1 MSKEVLEKFA
11 YCAIAFIGLLLLV
24 VYGNKDNSETIG
36 IVRSQA
42 TQNTESM
49 QIVSSHGYEENTH
62 GYEEYTHGSKSS
74 NNSSNSNTKSDD
86 TYSDQ
91 TKFSFNIGY
100 VDITKT
106 QITLPSSSKDTTP
119 SKTQATSTSVPS
131 STQTSSGSSAVPKTP
146 SIELAYKN
154 DSVKVIIS
162 GDSIKSFTLYRK
174 TNDGSYNQ
182 ISVVSG
188 TSYTDANIC
197 DGSSYTY
204 KATCTRENG
213 TKVYSST
220 SSINIQS
227 IKSIYNLS
235 AQSKLNELVLS
246 WQKVSGASYY
256 MVYRKTSDSFT
267 KLASTRSLTYLDK
280 GLKTNTSYTYKIY
293 AFDSNNNK
301 IAASSERAFK
311 TLYVPSAP
319 FLKLYSNDE
328 YGIEIYW
335 RLDSSANS
343 YNVYKYINGKFVF
356 IKNTGTNNYFTDKN
370 ASGTCVYAV
379 TAVGNA
385 GESEK
390 SNKLTVVAK

>member
-24 VYGNKDNSETIG
+24 IYGNKNNSETIG
-36 IVRSQA
+36 IAKNQS
-42 TQNTESM
+42 TQNKESVK
-49 QIVSSHGYEENTH
+49 IVLPS
-62 GYEEYTHGSKSS
+62 GYEEYAGGSQSS
-74 NNSSNSNTKSDD
+74 NNSSNSNTKANGSS
-86 TYSDQ
+86 SDQ

-106 QITLPSSSKDTTP
+106 QIILPSRTKYTTP
-119 SKTQATSTSVPS
+119 SNTQTTSTSNPS
-131 STQTSSGSSAVPKTP
+131 STQTGSVSSAVPKTP
-146 SIELAYKN
+146 TIDIMYRN
-154 DSVKVIIS
+154 DSVSVVIS

-174 TNDGSYNQ
+174 TNDGTYNQ

-188 TSYTDANIC
+188 KSYTDANIS
-197 DGSSYTY
+197 DGNSYTY

-213 TKVYSST
+213 TKVYSSI
-220 SSINIQS
+220 SSIKIQS
-227 IKSIYNLS
+227 VKSIYNFS
-235 AQSKLNELVLS
+235 AKSKLNELVLS

-256 MVYRKTSDSFT
+256 VVYRKASDSFT
-267 KLASTRSLTYLDK
+267 KIASTSSLTYSDK
-280 GLKTNTSYTYKIY
+280 GLKSNTSYTYKIY

-301 IAASSERAFK
+301 IAASSGIAFR

-319 FLKLYSNDE
+319 LLKLYSNDE
-328 YGIEIYW
+328 YGVQIYW
-335 RLDSSANS
+335 TTDSSANS
-343 YNVYKYINGKFVF
+343 YNVYKYINGKYVLV
-356 IKNTGTNNYFTDKN
+356 KNTKNNFYIDEH

-390 SNKLTVVAK
+390 SNKITVVAK